1 MPKAALGVPAPIHIF
16 KAGRHT
22 AMQGRT
28 LEFSAADLAATAAAY
43 DPALHEAPLVIGHPA
58 DNAPAFGWVA
68 GLSADAGGLYATPRQ
83 LEPAFAEEVRAGRY
97 KKVSASFY
105 VPDSPHNPHPGVF
118 YLRHVGF
125 LGAQPPA
132 VKGLAPVQFAEGDDE
147 AGCVTVEFAES
158 PGLLRRLAD
167 VFRGLREYI
176 VEKDGAETADRVLPA
191 WAVSELQENAAQAA
205 AAVGELASRTDGD
218 SSAAAGAAEIPAFAE
233 SSNPKETPMPETPAT
248 TAATP
253 AAPEMAVAFAEA
265 RKKADE
271 LAAQVAELRA
281 DARLTSARALVEQ
294 QVAAG
299 RLTPAQTQ
307 GLAEFMASLDD
318 ELTFEFAEADG
329 KAAAV
334 TPLAFMTAFL
344 QRLPKQVEFAE
355 VSRDTH
361 DQVDGLTPGQAAQA
375 ALDYQEEARRA
386 GRTVSITD
394 ALDAVRA
401 GRKEGK

>member
-1 MPKAALGVPAPIHIF
+1 MPKAPSPIHIF
-16 KAGRHT
+16 RPGRHT

-58 DNAPAFGWVA
+58 ANAPAFGWVSGLNADEA
-68 GLSADAGGLYATPRQ
+68 GLFATPRQ
-83 LEPAFAEEVRAGRY
+83 LEPAFAEEVRAGRF

-105 VPDSPHNPHPGVF
+105 APESPHNPRPGVY

-132 VKGLAPVQFAEGDDE
+132 VKGLAPVQFAEGDSE
-147 AGCVTVEFAES
+147 AEGCVTVEFTES

-191 WAVSELQENAAQAA
+191 WTVSDLQENAAQAA
-205 AAVGELASRTDGD
+205 AV
-218 SSAAAGAAEIPAFAE
+218 AAEVPAFLEA
-233 SSNPKETPMPETPAT
+233 SNPKNPKETPMPEKSAT
-248 TAATP
+248 TAT
-253 AAPEMAVAFAEA
+253 APDLDPAFAEA

-271 LAAQVAELRA
+271 LAAQVAELQA
-281 DARLTSARALVEQ
+281 DARLTRARAQVER

-299 RLTPAQTQ
+299 RLTPAQSQ

-318 ELTFEFAEADG
+318 ELNFEFAEADG
-329 KAAAV
+329 KTAAV
-334 TPLAFMTAFL
+334 TPLAYMTAFL
-344 QRLPKQVEFAE
+344 ERLPKQVEFAE

-386 GRTVSITD
+386 GRIISITD

>member
-1 MPKAALGVPAPIHIF
+1 MPKAPSPIHIF
-16 KAGRHT
+16 RPGRHT

-28 LEFSAADLAATAAAY
+28 LEFSDADLAATANAY

-58 DNAPAFGWVA
+58 ANAPAFGWVA
-68 GLSADAGGLYATPRQ
+68 GLRADADGLFATPRQ
-83 LEPAFAEEVRAGRY
+83 LEPAFAEAVEQGRY

-105 VPDSPHNPHPGVF
+105 LPESPHNPKPGVF

-176 VEKDGAETADRVLPA
+176 VEKDGAETADRVFPA
-191 WAVSELQENAAQAA
+191 WTVSELQENAAQAA
-205 AAVGELASRTDGD
+205 A
-218 SSAAAGAAEIPAFAE
+218 SATEIPAFAE
-233 SSNPKETPMPETPAT
+233 PPSTSKKETPMPETPAT
-248 TAATP
+248 TTATP

-265 RKKADE
+265 RQKADE

-281 DARLTSARALVEQ
+281 DARMTSARALVEQ

-318 ELTFEFAEADG
+318 DLNFEFAEADG
-329 KAAAV
+329 KTAGV

-361 DQVDGLTPGQAAQA
+361 DHVDGLTPRQAAQA

-386 GRTVSITD
+386 GRTISITD

>member
-1 MPKAALGVPAPIHIF
+1 MPKAPSPIHIF
-16 KAGRHT
+16 RPGRHT

-58 DNAPAFGWVA
+58 ANAPAFGWVA
-68 GLSADAGGLYATPRQ
+68 GLRADADGLFATPRQ

-105 VPDSPHNPHPGVF
+105 VPDSPHNPKPGVF

-147 AGCVTVEFAES
+147 AGCVTVEFSES

-191 WAVSELQENAAQAA
+191 WTVSELQENAAQAA
-205 AAVGELASRTDGD
+205 A
-218 SSAAAGAAEIPAFAE
+218 GAAEIPAFAE
-233 SSNPKETPMPETPAT
+233 PPTKKETSMPETPAT
-248 TAATP
+248 PAATP
-253 AAPEMAVAFAEA
+253 APAPVDPAFAEA

-318 ELTFEFAEADG
+318 ELNFEFAEADG
-329 KAAAV
+329 KTAGV

-361 DQVDGLTPGQAAQA
+361 DQVDGLTPRQAAQA
-375 ALDYQEEARRA
+375 ALDYQEEARRV
-386 GRTVSITD
+386 GRTISITD

>member
-1 MPKAALGVPAPIHIF
+1 MPKAPSPIHIF
-16 KAGRHT
+16 RPGRHT

-58 DNAPAFGWVA
+58 ANAPAFGWVA
-68 GLSADAGGLYATPRQ
+68 GLRADADGLFATPRQ

-105 VPDSPHNPHPGVF
+105 APDSPHNPKPGVF

-191 WAVSELQENAAQAA
+191 WTVSELQENAAQAA
-205 AAVGELASRTDGD
+205 A
-218 SSAAAGAAEIPAFAE
+218 SATEIPAFAE
-233 SSNPKETPMPETPAT
+233 PPTKKETPMPETPAT
-248 TAATP
+248 TTATAATP

-265 RKKADE
+265 RQKADE

-281 DARLTSARALVEQ
+281 DARMTSARALVEQ

-318 ELTFEFAEADG
+318 ELNFEFAEADG
-329 KAAAV
+329 KTAGV

-361 DQVDGLTPGQAAQA
+361 DQVDGLTPRQAAQA

-386 GRTVSITD
+386 GRTISITD

>member
-1 MPKAALGVPAPIHIF
+1 M
-16 KAGRHT
+16 
-22 AMQGRT
+22 
-28 LEFSAADLAATAAAY
+28 
-43 DPALHEAPLVIGHPA
+43 
-58 DNAPAFGWVA
+58 
-68 GLSADAGGLYATPRQ
+68 
-83 LEPAFAEEVRAGRY
+83 
-97 KKVSASFY
+97 
-105 VPDSPHNPHPGVF
+105 
-118 YLRHVGF
+118 
-125 LGAQPPA
+125 
-132 VKGLAPVQFAEGDDE
+132 
-147 AGCVTVEFAES
+147 TVEFSES

-191 WAVSELQENAAQAA
+191 WTVSELQENAAQAA
-205 AAVGELASRTDGD
+205 A
-218 SSAAAGAAEIPAFAE
+218 SATEIPAFAE
-233 SSNPKETPMPETPAT
+233 SSNPKETPMPEIPAT
-248 TAATP
+248 TTATP

-265 RKKADE
+265 RQKADE

-281 DARLTSARALVEQ
+281 DARLTRVRALVEQ

-307 GLAEFMASLDD
+307 GLAEFMANLDD
-318 ELTFEFAEADG
+318 ELNFEFAEADG
-329 KAAAV
+329 KTAGV
-334 TPLAFMTAFL
+334 TPLAFMTAWL

-361 DQVDGLTPGQAAQA
+361 DQVDGLTPRQAAQA

-386 GRTVSITD
+386 GRTISITD

>member
-1 MPKAALGVPAPIHIF
+1 MPKAPSPIHIF
-16 KAGRHT
+16 RPGRHT
-22 AMQGRT
+22 AMQGRA

-58 DNAPAFGWVA
+58 ANAPAFGWVA
-68 GLSADAGGLYATPRQ
+68 GLRADADGLFATPRQ

-132 VKGLAPVQFAEGDDE
+132 VKGLAPVRFAEGDDE
-147 AGCVTVEFAES
+147 AGCVTVEFSES

-167 VFRGLREYI
+167 AFRGLREYI

-191 WAVSELQENAAQAA
+191 WTVSGLQEDAAQAA
-205 AAVGELASRTDGD
+205 AS
-218 SSAAAGAAEIPAFAE
+218 AAEIPAFAE
-233 SSNPKETPMPETPAT
+233 PPAKKEIPMPENPAT
-248 TAATP
+248 TTATAATP

-265 RKKADE
+265 RQKADE
-271 LAAQVAELRA
+271 LAAQVAALQA
-281 DARLTSARALVEQ
+281 DARLTRARALVEQ

-299 RLTPAQTQ
+299 RLTPAQTR

-318 ELTFEFAEADG
+318 GLTFEFAETDG
-329 KAAAV
+329 KTAGV

-361 DQVDGLTPGQAAQA
+361 DQVDGLTPRQAAQA

-386 GRTVSITD
+386 GRTISITD